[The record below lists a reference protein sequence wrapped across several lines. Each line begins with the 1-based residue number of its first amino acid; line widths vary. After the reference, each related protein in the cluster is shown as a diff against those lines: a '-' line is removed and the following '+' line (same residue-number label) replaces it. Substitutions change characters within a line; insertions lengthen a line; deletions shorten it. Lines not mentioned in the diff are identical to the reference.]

1 MEKKLIAWTLY
12 LVGLG
17 NFASAFILLYFLGVK
32 VIHGSTDISLLL
44 VMFLWIILLLI
55 SLFFLER
62 SRKTFKNDKDKEEA
76 KKEQ

>member
-1 MEKKLIAWTLY
+1 MEKKLITWVLY
-12 LVGLG
+12 CVSLG

-55 SLFFLER
+55 GLFFLGR
-62 SRKTFKNDKDKEEA
+62 SRKAFKDDKEA